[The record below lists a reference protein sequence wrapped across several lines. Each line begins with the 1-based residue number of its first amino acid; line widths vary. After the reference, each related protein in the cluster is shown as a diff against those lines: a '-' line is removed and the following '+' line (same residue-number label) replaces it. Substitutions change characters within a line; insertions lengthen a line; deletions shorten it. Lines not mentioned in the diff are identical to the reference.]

1 MGTQSAGLH
10 APMTD
15 QLGFFEAAPQL
26 PEGFRY
32 KNELISRDAEK
43 ALLEHVRQL
52 PFKEFEFHGYVGKRR
67 TVSYGWSYDFQKER
81 LREADDMPEFLRD
94 LRVIAAAFA
103 DLEPERLQQVLV
115 TEYEAGAGIG
125 WHKDKAVFGD
135 VIGIS
140 LLSACNFR
148 LRRKVS
154 DKWER
159 KSIIAEPRSA
169 YLLRGSS
176 RSEWEHSIPPV
187 DTLRY
192 SITFRNLRGE
202 AS

>member
-1 MGTQSAGLH
+1 MS
-10 APMTD
+10 D
-15 QLGFFEAAPQL
+15 QLAFFESAPQL

-32 KNELISRDAEK
+32 RNELISRDAEK
-43 ALLEHVRQL
+43 ALLGNVRQL

-81 LREADDMPEFLRD
+81 LREADDMPGFLRD
-94 LRVIAAAFA
+94 LRVIAAGFA
-103 DLEPERLQQVLV
+103 DLEPDRLQQVLV

-148 LRRKVS
+148 LRRKVG

-159 KSIIAEPRSA
+159 KSIIAQPRSA
-169 YLLRGSS
+169 YLLRGPS
-176 RSEWEHSIPPV
+176 RSEWEHSIPSV

-192 SITFRNLRGE
+192 SLTFRNLRGE
-202 AS
+202 TS